1 MFIEW
6 LKNHVKGSP
15 VIVEGVTDL
24 YMWGSRISVNTGL
37 PTVIG
42 WDWHQRQ
49 QRCGIVECDE
59 VKNRIN
65 DVNLLYS
72 SENITQA
79 MEIID
84 QYHIDLIYIGE
95 LEKLYYSELGLSKFE
110 SLEKMGKLIKVYN
123 KNPVTIYKVSK
134 TEY

>member
-1 MFIEW
+1 M
-6 LKNHVKGSP
+6 
-15 VIVEGVTDL
+15 
-24 YMWGSRISVNTGL
+24 
-37 PTVIG
+37 
-42 WDWHQRQ
+42 
-49 QRCGIVECDE
+49 
-59 VKNRIN
+59 
-65 DVNLLYS
+65 NLLYS